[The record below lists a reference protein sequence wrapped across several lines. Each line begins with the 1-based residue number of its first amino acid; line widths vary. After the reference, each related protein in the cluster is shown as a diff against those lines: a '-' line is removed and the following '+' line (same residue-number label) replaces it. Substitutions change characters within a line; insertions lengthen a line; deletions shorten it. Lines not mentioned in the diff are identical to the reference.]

1 MRLRMKTRI
10 TFLTFALF
18 ALSSCLGPKG
28 SPEGSVKSFFKA
40 AVKKD
45 FEAMAET
52 LAQESRQ
59 KLGSNAA
66 AKLAYMFDD
75 WNSCDITIDDYTEDA
90 DGKNATVR
98 FTCLATSVVNYKEKQ
113 FDCSDNLALVKEE
126 DGKWHVILAM
136 GKTLRPM

>member
-1 MRLRMKTRI
+1 MKTR
-10 TFLTFALF
+10 TTLLTLALFTFAG
-18 ALSSCLGPKG
+18 CLGPKG

-52 LAQESRQ
+52 LDEEQRR
-59 KLGSNAA
+59 KLGSNPA
-66 AKLAYMFDD
+66 AKLAYMFDE
-75 WNSCDITIDDYTEDA
+75 WNSCYIDIEDYTEDA

-98 FTCLATSVVNYKEKQ
+98 FSCLATTIVNYKEKQ